1 MQLVS
6 CHMQCYFDITYDGY
20 CSFACAFQAKLVY
33 ITKRFTLKECE
44 PDSASSVSTLLQHY
58 AK

>member
-44 PDSASSVSTLLQHY
+44 PDSASGVSTLLQHY